1 MLLFRHVIYRTKLL
15 TRCFMIFISQESLKH
30 NVYFTVRRFLNLN
43 YKFSSDIMDMFRFYK
58 IQSKKCRLTHL
69 RCSESY

>member
-1 MLLFRHVIYRTKLL
+1 
-15 TRCFMIFISQESLKH
+15 MIFISQESLKH